1 MLFSSLEFLYLFMPM
16 VLLVY
21 FLSPLRWR
29 NIVLLIF
36 SLIFYGWGEPVY
48 VFLMMLTISLDY
60 VFGRLIEKN
69 LDNKPKARRYL
80 IGAVVSNLAIL
91 GFLSM
96 PGS

>member
-36 SLIFYGWGEPVY
+36 SLIFYGWGEPVLC
-48 VFLMMLTISLDY
+48 FSDDAHH
-60 VFGRLIEKN
+60 LIGLCIRPAYLRKS
-69 LDNKPKARRYL
+69 DNKPKARRYL
-80 IGAVVSNLAIL
+80 IGRWSAIL
-91 GFLSM
+91 RF
-96 PGS
+96 